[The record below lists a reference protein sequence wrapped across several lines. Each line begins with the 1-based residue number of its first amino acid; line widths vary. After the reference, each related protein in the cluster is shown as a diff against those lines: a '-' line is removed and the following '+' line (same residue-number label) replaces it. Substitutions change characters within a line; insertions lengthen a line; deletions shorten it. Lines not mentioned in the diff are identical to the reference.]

1 MINENVQEIYFIQSF
16 QAVAFHPNGKYLAT
30 GSVDQT
36 IRLWCITSGKLLRV
50 LTDCR
55 LPVHK
60 IVFSP
65 NGKWLAAAGEESRVR
80 IFDLASSAQIYELK
94 DHLSAI
100 SDVIWSGD
108 NQLIA
113 TATVNGVIRLYDIA
127 DLDGKTN
134 SPIVEMKVG
143 AAGTSSN
150 AQSNGATTFLNQ
162 YGTHCK
168 KLVKIKFNEDGS
180 LSCVGSV

>member
-1 MINENVQEIYFIQSF
+1 MFLKFYLF
-16 QAVAFHPNGKYLAT
+16 QAIAFHPNGKYLAT

-55 LPVHK
+55 LPIHK
-60 IVFSP
+60 ITFSP

-80 IFDLASSAQIYELK
+80 IFDLATSSQIYELK
-94 DHLSAI
+94 DHPSAV
-100 SDVIWSGD
+100 SDVIWHAD
-108 NQLIA
+108 NQMLA
-113 TATVNGVIRLYDIA
+113 TATVSGVIRLYDVT
-127 DLDGKTN
+127 DLDDKTS
-134 SPIVEMKVG
+134 SPIAETKVG
-143 AAGTSSN
+143 GAGTSS
-150 AQSNGATTFLNQ
+150 ATCATTTLLNQ

-168 KLVKIKFNEDGS
+168 RVVRIKFNGDGS